1 MHTLHSLLALAVVNT
16 LVSAQRCNEGLTLI
30 QDDRAAYSC
39 CVKPGTVPG
48 AACNTVNFNPTK
60 TICYWPRAA
69 EEVSFTYIVP
79 PDIRTAA
86 AMRLKGTYGERLTS
100 TPHDPARQRGGY
112 IITYPLAIGERNL
125 TIYPGSFYGGID
137 GGMPPVGERGARG
150 VTWARGGAAT
160 AIFGSYVLIA
170 AGGGGQGAVNGIG
183 TDADYDGDYS
193 PGLYAGGAASSGN
206 GWGGGG
212 AGLGGSRAPSRGGIS
227 GSHGDA
233 YAAWFRAG
241 YNTDN
246 SPTAWLV
253 MIEFLCG
260 ETIPVTTVTEPAPAA
275 TQYITDLNIALET
288 STLPS
293 PTQLATVTVE
303 SARPP
308 EYVDSTVTPDAS
320 YSTRT
325 DTTKTYPPES
335 TDYSTFTPETSFFTE
350 SPSVETTPATSTV
363 YETYTPP
370 TSYFTQTVPGLFTP
384 ATVTSTLTSTPPT
397 RVIPTTITELR
408 TTSKGTSTVI
418 ISSATGNANCVHLRM
433 VYPAACCPNTY
444 IKSLKP
450 WTSGATSRQRRNVH
464 FARDLTTVFTPS
476 GTTTVTISTTSTS
489 TALITPDPVLVTE
502 TETTPGP
509 ITTITNLFTAEAE
522 TLIVDE
528 TATVEGPAPTRTIT
542 VTADAPSYTIT
553 ETQYYAAPT
562 PLYTDVSTAAA
573 PSSFAT
579 ETSYSTLPAPVSI
592 AREEAPTPLT
602 TSTSVVTQYQTV
614 PVATRT
620 TTAYSRA
627 TTCALKTALTLKCP
641 IPILRTADQIVQLAL
656 IKTNKFLSGNR
667 PVQIDCGTAGLWS
680 FV

>member
-1 MHTLHSLLALAVVNT
+1 MRISATLAPVVR
-16 LVSAQRCNEGLTLI
+16 LRCNEGLTLI

-212 AGLGGSRAPSRGGIS
+212 AGLYGGAAAPPVGP
-227 GSHGDA
+227 
-233 YAAWFRAG
+233 Y
-241 YNTDN
+241 
-246 SPTAWLV
+246 
-253 MIEFLCG
+253 G
-260 ETIPVTTVTEPAPAA
+260 ETIPVTTVTEPTPAA
-275 TQYITDLNIALET
+275 TQYITDLDIALET

-293 PTQLATVTVE
+293 PTRFATVTVE
-303 SARPP
+303 SARPA

-320 YSTRT
+320 YSTRI
-325 DTTKTYPPES
+325 DTATTYPPES

-370 TSYFTQTVPGLFTP
+370 TSYFTQTVPGLFTT

-418 ISSATGNANCVHLRM
+418 ISSATGNANCVQLRM

-450 WTSGATSRQRRNVH
+450 WTSGATSRHRRNIH

-489 TALITPDPVLVTE
+489 TALITPNPVLVTV

-579 ETSYSTLPAPVSI
+579 ETSYSMLPAPVSVV
-592 AREEAPTPLT
+592 REEAPTPLT
-602 TSTSVVTQYQTV
+602 TSTSVVTQFQTV

-641 IPILRTADQIVQLAL
+641 IPILRTADQI
-656 IKTNKFLSGNR
+656 TNKFLSGNR